1 MKQILAMDFVS
12 GQRRLSIG
20 TLLVNVAGC
29 FLIGFLTVFM
39 SGFFPGRKNLFYFDH
54 GTVGRLHSLLYLCA
68 GDISRMENGNLL
80 WKASERVANP
90 HTDG

>member
-68 GDISRMENGNLL
+68 GDHQPDG
-80 WKASERVANP
+80 ERQFVVES
-90 HTDG
+90 